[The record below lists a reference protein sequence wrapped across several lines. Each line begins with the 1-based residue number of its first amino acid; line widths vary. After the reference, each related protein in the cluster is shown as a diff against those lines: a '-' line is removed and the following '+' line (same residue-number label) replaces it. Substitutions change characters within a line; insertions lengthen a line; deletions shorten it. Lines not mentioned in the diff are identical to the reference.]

1 MPSLSARSAQ
11 VRFGALAVAV
21 GVGTALTTGLG
32 GGIAAADD
40 GSGDGDPGASSRPAD
55 TDSSSTQGS
64 GAAAADDRSDQTRAP
79 RRGPATRGESDVQR
93 PRLGAKLREV
103 RREVGAAR
111 TVDRVEERLR
121 SSVRK
126 ALDDAADRIKEL
138 TPPPRSDWAPD
149 RPEGVAHPG
158 GDAQAAPA
166 ERSRPQWKRGSF
178 ESRLDTGLFDRTDQD
193 PQPASLSS
201 HEIRDTAP
209 QQLRSPDVARL
220 RLPEVSE
227 ISESVTAGLRSSPLQ
242 SVINLPV
249 QRITEAVV
257 AAPSESVPARPA
269 PLLTRVF
276 DVVFRSSASG
286 PAPAAP
292 ASTPLSW
299 AALAFARREFDPA
312 QRVPSLT
319 GTAPAAQV
327 FESAQTV
334 TTPVAIA
341 PGIVVSPDL
350 YPHTTV
356 TGKPSFFDEI
366 TNIGLSVMRSISEV
380 VGFNISYELS
390 ALMSSSNPPWFT
402 TLGLDVDQSEYTF
415 TDETG
420 EQTTWKVWEIASPNP
435 SDEYV
440 VAVHGGALVNQPNMI
455 QWLDYAA
462 MARDTGATVVVPIF
476 PMVTPE
482 EGGNAQTIVPPMADF
497 IAGYVAEHGAENVSV
512 YADSSG
518 GMIAMLA
525 VQKLI
530 RDCQLAGDCTT
541 ALPSRMVLI
550 SPALGGDDFM
560 NDPNTQLV
568 NDPVSMPVEP
578 GEGPDWQGD
587 LPDDSPLWDPTN
599 GSAAGLPPT
608 AIYLGTRDMLTP
620 TALLFA
626 QRMLDE
632 GSEVQVVLGMGQ
644 IHNWAMGG
652 LPANSQA
659 PLYRQDIYRQ
669 LGLLEGAQ
677 TT

>member
-1 MPSLSARSAQ
+1 MPLLSARAAN
-11 VRFGALAVAV
+11 VRFGALVVAV

-32 GGIAAADD
+32 CGIAAADN
-40 GSGDGDPGASSRPAD
+40 GSGDGDSGASSRSAD

-79 RRGPATRGESDVQR
+79 RRGPASRGESDVQR

-103 RREVGAAR
+103 RREVGGAR
-111 TVDRVEERLR
+111 TVDRVDERLR
-121 SSVRK
+121 ASVRK
-126 ALDDAADRIKEL
+126 ALDDAAGRIKEL
-138 TPPPRSDWAPD
+138 APPPRSGWSPH
-149 RPEGVAHPG
+149 RPEDVAQPG
-158 GDAQAAPA
+158 GDADAAPA
-166 ERSRPQWKRGSF
+166 ERPRPQWKRGSF
-178 ESRLDTGLFDRTDQD
+178 KSRLGTGLFEGTDQD
-193 PQPASLSS
+193 AQPAPLSS
-201 HEIRDTAP
+201 LEVRGSAP
-209 QQLRSPDVARL
+209 RQLRSPDVAQPRQ
-220 RLPEVSE
+220 PEVSE

-257 AAPSESVPARPA
+257 AAPSESVPARSA

-276 DVVFRSSASG
+276 DAVFRSSASG
-286 PAPAAP
+286 PVPAAP
-292 ASTPLSW
+292 ASTPLGW

-319 GTAPAAQV
+319 GIAPAAQV

-334 TTPVAIA
+334 TAPVAIA

-350 YPHTTV
+350 YPHTAV

-366 TNIGLSVMRSISEV
+366 TNVGLSIMRSISEV

-390 ALMSSSNPPWFT
+390 ALMSSDKPPWFT

-420 EQTTWKVWEIASPNP
+420 DETTWKVWEIASQNP

-462 MARDTGATVVVPIF
+462 MARETGATVVVPIF

-482 EGGNAQTIVPPMADF
+482 EGGNAQTIVGPMADF
-497 IAGYVAEHGAENVSV
+497 IAGYVAEHDAENVSV

-525 VQKLI
+525 VQKLV
-530 RDCQLAGDCTT
+530 RDCQLAGDCAT

-550 SPALGGDDFM
+550 SPALGGADFM

-608 AIYLGTRDMLTP
+608 AMYLGTRDMLTP